1 MDKGSI
7 IKINYVER
15 VKTTGK
21 VTETNIE
28 SVAKEAGIY
37 DSDNP
42 SRYRPTPTVVGSG
55 RPTKGVDEA
64 LLGMQ
69 VGDRKRLQVPPEK
82 AFGPRNP
89 KLMDH
94 APMSSFIKQGIRPVR
109 GLPVRTRRGLAIV
122 RSTTG
127 GRILLDFNHPL
138 AGQTLDYDVEV
149 TGLARDLETK
159 IRWVI
164 EMRLPGI
171 DSESHLIE
179 LSGNK
184 LVVELNS
191 GGLSKPVLERLQP
204 VIKRSILENVPEVAE
219 VSFGPVE
226 MTEVP
231 AGGTGEGAEG
241 PTDAAR
247 KPAETSP
254 KANQGTG

>member
-1 MDKGSI
+1 LEKGSI

-15 VKTTGK
+15 VKTTGRL
-21 VTETNIE
+21 TETTIE
-28 SVAKEAGIY
+28 SVAKDAGIF

-42 SRYRPTPTVVGSG
+42 SRYRPIPTVVGSG
-55 RPTKGVDEA
+55 KPTKGIDEA

-69 VGDRKRLQVPPEK
+69 VGEKKRLEVPPEK

-94 APMSSFIKQGIRPVR
+94 VPMSSFIKQGVRPVR

-127 GRILLDFNHPL
+127 GRIMLDYNHPL
-138 AGQTLDYDVEV
+138 AGQTLDCDVEV
-149 TGLARDLETK
+149 SGLAKDLETK
-159 IRWVI
+159 IRWLI

-171 DSESHLIE
+171 PSESHLIQI
-179 LSGNK
+179 SGNK

-191 GGLSKPVLERLQP
+191 GELSKQILERLQP
-204 VIKRSILENVPEVAE
+204 IVRQEILDHIPEVTE

-226 MTEVP
+226 MAEVP
-231 AGGTGEGAEG
+231 TGGTEQGGERPADAGRP
-241 PTDAAR
+241 PT
-247 KPAETSP
+247 ETSP
-254 KANQGTG
+254 NANEGTG